1 MRHACGTIRSYV
13 YRLLTEG
20 MEETMYKRGVVK
32 EGTIKRVV
40 DKQQVCTAHCLLDA
54 VNSSAYRLLMN
65 VRCADWCRLSA
76 ASTLWTLR
84 ACFRQ

>member
-1 MRHACGTIRSYV
+1 MRHASGTIRSYV

-40 DKQQVCTAHCLLDA
+40 DKQQVCT
-54 VNSSAYRLLMN
+54 VPRI
-65 VRCADWCRLSA
+65 
-76 ASTLWTLR
+76 
-84 ACFRQ
+84 AC